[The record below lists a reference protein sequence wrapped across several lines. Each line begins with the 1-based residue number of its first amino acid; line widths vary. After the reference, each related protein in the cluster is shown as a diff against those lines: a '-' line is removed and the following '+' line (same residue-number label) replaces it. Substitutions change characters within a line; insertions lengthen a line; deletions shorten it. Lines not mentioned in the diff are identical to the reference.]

1 MIISFTNVIGAIRS
15 LGEAAQV
22 ITTNLKM
29 WLGFETSETLGREEV
44 VDGDF
49 PTETNWVL
57 SSASISNNKCTMTSV
72 GGASTYFYQSGL
84 NLTQDKPY
92 NISFKATRISG
103 DTDLTF
109 NRASGNNVSGAPTIS
124 NTDEYSFNFTPS
136 QDENGFGLKRFSGG
150 SGAVWEIENFSVKEL
165 TQFTPDKSGNN
176 NVGELFTG
184 KALEFNGAGDY
195 VDVDG
200 FQMTGTN
207 ATFAFW
213 FNSNDTL
220 GRFFDTLSDSD
231 NRLILSFNN
240 NQISILDHS
249 VSWFNF
255 GSVLTNVWNRCVIT
269 INGTTAKCFVNGV
282 QLGADKTIST
292 IDMSSNTDAAIGSH
306 VFGTQAYFDGSLSD
320 FQIYNAVWSTDDITY
335 DYANPQNLVTDRS
348 GTSIELTNLKGYWH
362 LSEGAGSIAYDSS
375 GEGNN
380 GTINGATYEPAQPR
394 IPQLGMMNWSKPT
407 IGSDVVTLI
416 PDPNNTSQDILGN
429 AVRDR
434 LNSFNLDG
442 SGYAEVADDDSINP
456 TTEITVQ
463 CWIQSNTESDRGLVA
478 KWKNPS
484 AKDYMLY
491 KLESNFRFYIGVNF
505 GTSDTIPTSGW
516 VNIAGTYDGSNIKT
530 YINGTLSTTTALTGL
545 IPNNSNTLDIGRYNE
560 VNGTPYSERISD
572 VLLYDIALDAD
583 EVENNYNA
591 GLSAHTN

>member
-1 MIISFTNVIGAIRS
+1 S

-29 WLGFETSETLGREEV
+29 WLGFETSETLGEEEV

-49 PTETNWVL
+49 SSETNWVL

-380 GTINGATYEPAQPR
+380 GTIN
-394 IPQLGMMNWSKPT
+394 
-407 IGSDVVTLI
+407 
-416 PDPNNTSQDILGN
+416 
-429 AVRDR
+429 
-434 LNSFNLDG
+434 
-442 SGYAEVADDDSINP
+442 
-456 TTEITVQ
+456 
-463 CWIQSNTESDRGLVA
+463 
-478 KWKNPS
+478 
-484 AKDYMLY
+484 
-491 KLESNFRFYIGVNF
+491 
-505 GTSDTIPTSGW
+505 
-516 VNIAGTYDGSNIKT
+516 
-530 YINGTLSTTTALTGL
+530 
-545 IPNNSNTLDIGRYNE
+545 
-560 VNGTPYSERISD
+560 
-572 VLLYDIALDAD
+572 
-583 EVENNYNA
+583 
-591 GLSAHTN
+591 